1 MCQDSYTKFA
11 AALRRRAAAN
21 QEAVFA
27 KIAERLEA
35 RMGTVKSAQSASP
48 AGTVGYNLTPQRD
61 TFRKGML
68 SGGTAVLGG
77 GLALSGLTGENR
89 SFANRVARLLGGTGI
104 AYAGNRYATDAGF
117 RDAVHA
123 TGKKVLRTGMTAAQK
138 LIAALSGEFQRV

>member
-1 MCQDSYTKFA
+1 MRQEVYIKFA
-11 AALRRRAAAN
+11 AALRRREAAN

-27 KIAERLEA
+27 KIAERIEA
-35 RMGTVKSAQSASP
+35 RLDTVKTAQASAQT
-48 AGTVGYNLTPQRD
+48 GTVGYNLTPQKD

-89 SFANRVARLLGGTGI
+89 SFANRVARLLGGAGI

-117 RDAVHA
+117 RDSVHA
-123 TGKKVLRTGMTAAQK
+123 TGKKLVTTGMTAAQK
-138 LIAALSGEFQRV
+138 LLAALSGEFPRA

>member
-1 MCQDSYTKFA
+1 MRQDSYIKVA
-11 AALRRRAAAN
+11 AALRRHEAAN

-27 KIAERLEA
+27 KIAERVKA
-35 RMGTVKSAQSASP
+35 RMGAVKAAQAASQ
-48 AGTVGYNLTPQRD
+48 AGTVGYNLTPQKD

-89 SFANRVARLLGGTGI
+89 SFANRVARLLGGAGI

-117 RDAVHA
+117 RDSVHA
-123 TGKKVLRTGMTAAQK
+123 TGKKLVTTGMTAAQK
-138 LIAALSGEFQRV
+138 LLAALSGEFPRA

>member
-1 MCQDSYTKFA
+1 MRQDIYVKFA
-11 AALRRRAAAN
+11 AALRRHEAAN
-21 QEAVFA
+21 REAVFA
-27 KIAERLEA
+27 KIAERIEA
-35 RMGTVKSAQSASP
+35 RMDTVKTAQGASQ

-61 TFRKGML
+61 AFRKGML

-89 SFANRVARLLGGTGI
+89 SFANRVARLLGGAGI

-123 TGKKVLRTGMTAAQK
+123 TGKKLVTTGMTAAQK
-138 LIAALSGEFQRV
+138 LLAALSGELPRA